1 MAESFDWLDDFG
13 TRSAGTQLPIPMTIE
28 DTVLLWLHELKDT
41 HLKEKLAAK
50 EVVGGGGQESKLA
63 GSGNISELIIT
74 DGKLKWVLLMSDYW
88 KYVEYGRGPT
98 KSGGNGAVFRN
109 IHDHWL
115 PWKGWNFNSK
125 LREWGFL
132 KSGNPDLPYEKSLTT
147 LSDIIARSIH
157 KKGTIQRF
165 NYKGTDFVKE
175 TLKEQ
180 LPELSKQLAK
190 NLGRKV
196 EVTLAGTLI
205 KELKQ

>member
-1 MAESFDWLDDFG
+1 MAESFEWLDDFG

-41 HLKEKLAAK
+41 HLKEKLKQK
-50 EVVGGGGQESKLA
+50 EVIGGGGQESKIA
-63 GSGNISELIIT
+63 GSGNISDLIIT
-74 DGKLKWVLLMSDYW
+74 DGKLKWVLSMSDYW
-88 KYVEYGRGPT
+88 KYLEYGRGKT
-98 KSGGNGAVFRN
+98 TGSGDGAVYRN
-109 IHDHWL
+109 IKERWIT
-115 PWKGWNFNSK
+115 WKGINPSTK
-125 LREWGFL
+125 LMEWGFT
-132 KSGNPDLPYEKSLTT
+132 KKQLPFEKALPT
-147 LSDIIARSIH
+147 LAYIISRSIH

-205 KELKQ
+205 KGLKQ